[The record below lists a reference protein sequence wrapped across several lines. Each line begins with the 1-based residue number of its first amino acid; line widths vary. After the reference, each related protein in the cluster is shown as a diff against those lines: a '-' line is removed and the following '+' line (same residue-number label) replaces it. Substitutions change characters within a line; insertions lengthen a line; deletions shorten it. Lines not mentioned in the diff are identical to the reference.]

1 MPVSSFCASRSRD
14 ATTRRMSATELV
26 CAAPSQQRLR
36 CSSVQQHCN
45 LALNWS
51 NWSRPSSRCCFFLRR
66 RNLEEGRALRAACS
80 ISSVAQQHQLRR
92 SSRSRRRQCP
102 ATRSGQRGEKHHWA
116 APRMY
121 PPGFGTGRDKLGNC
135 LLFELNFLKSL
146 GHTPDK
152 RRSKKVD
159 TFGGG

>member
-1 MPVSSFCASRSRD
+1 MR
-14 ATTRRMSATELV
+14 ATELV
-26 CAAPSQQRLR
+26 LRSFVAATTPSQQQFRR
-36 CSSVQQHCN
+36 SSTSHYN
-45 LALNWS
+45 LALSWS
-51 NWSRPSSRCCFFLRR
+51 SHRR
-66 RNLEEGRALRAACS
+66 VPRRGASVFCQHLEERRGGTSRRDASCAR
-80 ISSVAQQHQLRR
+80 HQLRR

>member
-1 MPVSSFCASRSRD
+1 MLASSFCASRPRD
-14 ATTRRMSATELV
+14 ATRRMSATELV
-26 CAAPSQQRLR
+26 CAAPSQQL
-36 CSSVQQHCN
+36 
-45 LALNWS
+45 
-51 NWSRPSSRCCFFLRR
+51 LRR
-66 RNLEEGRALRAACS
+66 SSDSVAAGQQRAATPHSVAAAPLGGTRRYLEEGRALRAACS

-135 LLFELNFLKSL
+135 HLFELNFLKSL